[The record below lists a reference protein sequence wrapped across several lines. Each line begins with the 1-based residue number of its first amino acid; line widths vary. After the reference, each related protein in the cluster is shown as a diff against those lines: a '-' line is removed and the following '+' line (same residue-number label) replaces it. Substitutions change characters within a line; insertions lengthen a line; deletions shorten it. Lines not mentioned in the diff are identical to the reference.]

1 MNRIEVVVT
10 LNYKKL
16 ISNIQFNDLL
26 LDTTSEVK
34 TEDKKPWQVSI
45 VSIYLGRSSHM
56 NIT

>member
-1 MNRIEVVVT
+1 MNRIEVFVT

-26 LDTTSEVK
+26 IDTTSEVK

-45 VSIYLGRSSHM
+45 VTIYLGHSSHM

>member
-34 TEDKKPWQVSI
+34 TEDKKPW
-45 VSIYLGRSSHM
+45 
-56 NIT
+56 